1 MNDSRKLLT
10 IQEKIK
16 KGLIKT
22 PLKKLNRHFNFSYVF
37 KVPTREEKD
46 YMERK
51 VQDALRSK
59 SKASK

>member
-37 KVPTREEKD
+37 KVPTREEKA

-59 SKASK
+59 SKATK